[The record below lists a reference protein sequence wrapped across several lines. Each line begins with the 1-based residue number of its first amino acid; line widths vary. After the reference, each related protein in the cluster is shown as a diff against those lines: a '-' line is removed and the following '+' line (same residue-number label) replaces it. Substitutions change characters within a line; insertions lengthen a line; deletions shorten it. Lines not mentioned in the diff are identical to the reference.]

1 MLTVMEAIAQRRSV
15 RNFKPDPLPT
25 EVLKQLVEAARLAP
39 SGSNLQPWRFLVVTD
54 SQERKQLRALAANQR
69 FIEEAPAV
77 FVCCADLD
85 AYQPGATRRK
95 GQEVV
100 LDGYVPEASVDA
112 SSSVPASSTVPDP
125 AQDLRIRVQ
134 SAVLNVAI
142 AVEHIVLA
150 AESQG
155 LGSCWVGAFNGKGVR
170 DMFGLPRNIL
180 VLALLPVGVPAG
192 VLPPRPRMEQEEIL
206 LRPLPAE

>member
-1 MLTVMEAIAQRRSV
+1 MEAIVQRRSV
-15 RNFKPDPLPT
+15 RNFKPDPLPA

-39 SGSNLQPWRFLVVTD
+39 SGSNTQPWRFLVVTD
-54 SQERKQLRALAANQR
+54 SQERKQLRAVAASQK

-85 AYQPGATRRK
+85 VYQPGATRRK

-112 SSSVPASSTVPDP
+112 SSSVPTSSTMPDP
-125 AQDLRIRVQ
+125 TQDLRIRVQ

-155 LGSCWVGAFNGKGVR
+155 LGSCWVGAFDGKGVR

-180 VLALLPVGVPAG
+180 VIALLPVGVPAD